1 LQEKE
6 MVFRSHRLLAGLLS
20 LSVSSVD
27 LSADPVPAIP
37 AAISAAITDPRRP
50 AEQIRLD
57 PARKPALV
65 VAFAGLKPGDRV
77 EDFMPGNAY
86 FTRLF
91 SDVVGPSGRV
101 YAFVPTEQ
109 VANCPPAEIAGIQ
122 AIAHDPSYANLSV
135 LTDSV
140 ANFRAPEKLDLLWTA
155 QNYHDLHDS
164 FMGPT
169 DVAKLNKAF
178 YDALK
183 PGGILLVI
191 DHVAAASVGLRD
203 TETLHRIDPIRMQQ
217 EIEAA
222 GFILEAHS
230 DVLRNADDDHTRAV
244 FDPLIRGKTDQVVF
258 RFRRPG

>member
-1 LQEKE
+1 ML
-6 MVFRSHRLLAGLLS
+6 FRSHWLVASLLTQS
-20 LSVSSVD
+20 LSSVA
-27 LSADPVPAIP
+27 LATGPAPAIP
-37 AAISAAITDPRRP
+37 AAVSAAVTDPRRP
-50 AEQIRLD
+50 PEQIRLD
-57 PARKPALV
+57 AARKPALV

-101 YAFVPTEQ
+101 YAFIPAEQ
-109 VANCPPAEIAGIQ
+109 VANCAPSEIAGIQ
-122 AIAHDPSYANLSV
+122 AIARDPSYANLSV

-164 FMGPT
+164 FMGPA

-183 PGGILLVI
+183 PGGVLLVI
-191 DHVAAASVGLRD
+191 DHVASAGVGLRD

-222 GFILEAHS
+222 GFILEAQS
-230 DVLRNADDDHTRAV
+230 DVLRNADDDHQLAV
-244 FDPLIRGKTDQVVF
+244 FDPHIRGKTDQVVF
-258 RFRRPG
+258 RFRRPK